1 MEELERSK
9 FTAAGEIAKIAMQLI
24 ERKAEREDALHAFQ
38 RQGSRHALAAQ
49 CGHFDGE
56 AILRPDLQGFDYDE
70 TGSMRFGTYEGRA
83 SQSYRWDIDAVGTLV
98 VRFRDGRLFHALD
111 LSSGDMAVAH
121 LCAGDLYRGRFRL
134 VDDVCWLSRW
144 QVSGPRK
151 DQLILNR
158 YRRMLSPM

>member
-1 MEELERSK
+1 MTKPAIATQHLSDPGAVRHY
-9 FTAAGEIAKIAMQLI
+9 FAGTWSLTRRIIDRRAGLT
-24 ERKAEREDALHAFQ
+24 
-38 RQGSRHALAAQ
+38 
-49 CGHFDGE
+49 GHFDGE

-70 TGSMRFGTYEGRA
+70 TGSMRFGSYEGRA

-111 LSSGDMAVAH
+111 LSGGDMAVAH
-121 LCAGDLYRGRFRL
+121 LCAADLYRGRFRL

-158 YRRMLSPM
+158 YRRMPSPM